1 METNQPNIFERLN
14 NWIKESVTIKLMSIG
29 ILILILMIP
38 SSWIESLIYERQ
50 SRAES
55 VINEIAGK
63 WSGEQTIT
71 GPVLVIPFTKRE
83 KIDKGKDGIEIREWE
98 EKAFF
103 LPEQLTVNSKVDPQI
118 LHRGIFDAAVY
129 ESQIALSSAFSKPDF
144 KKLGIEEKDVL
155 WNDAHLVMGI
165 TDLRGISKNP
175 TLMLGIVALPC
186 EPSSQIGLSTQY
198 SNQATTDGYDNSA
211 TAAVAYPPS
220 AVFENGIIADLNWEK
235 PEDFSKDVSIK
246 LGLKGSTLLY
256 FVPVGKTTHVK
267 LEGPWASPSFAG
279 NFLPSSRD
287 VSETGFKAS
296 WDVLHYNRPFSQQWV
311 GEGQKISGSEFGVKL
326 LIPVDQYQKSMRTAK
341 YSKLIILLTFIALFM
356 VEILRKVRIHPFQY
370 ILVGAALIIYY
381 SLLLSFSEH
390 VGYNWAYMVASLA
403 TVILVSLYSITFL
416 DSKKLVMIFSFL
428 MAFFYTFIFVIIQ
441 LQDYSLLLGSIG
453 LFLIIGLIMYSSKNI
468 RWYKEEKSIE

>member
-1 METNQPNIFERLN
+1 MESNQLNVFERLN
-14 NWIKESVTIKLMSIG
+14 NWIKESVTIKLISIG

-63 WSGEQTIT
+63 WSGDQTIT

-83 KIDKGKDGIEIREWE
+83 KTDKGKDGIEIREWE

-103 LPEQLTVNSKVDPQI
+103 LPEQLNINSKVDPQV
-118 LHRGIFDAAVY
+118 LHRGIFEAAVY
-129 ESQIALSSAFSKPDF
+129 ESQIELSSEFSKPDF
-144 KKLGIEEKDVL
+144 KKLGIEGKDVL
-155 WNDAHLVMGI
+155 WKDAHLVMGI

-175 TLMLGIVALPC
+175 TLMLGNVALPC

-198 SNQATTDGYDNSA
+198 SQAATGAYDNA
-211 TAAVAYPPS
+211 AAVAAAYPQS
-220 AVFENGIIADLNWEK
+220 SVFENGIIADLNWEK
-235 PEDFSKDVSIK
+235 AEDFSKDVSIK

-267 LEGPWASPSFAG
+267 VEGPWASPSFAG

-390 VGYNWAYMVASLA
+390 VGYNWAYLVASLA

-416 DSKKLVMIFSFL
+416 DSKKLVFIFSFL
-428 MAFFYTFIFVIIQ
+428 MAFFYSFIFVIIQ

-468 RWYKEEKSIE
+468 RWYKEEKSID

>member
-1 METNQPNIFERLN
+1 MEAPNVFERLN

-29 ILILILMIP
+29 ILVLILMIP

-55 VINEIAGK
+55 VISEIASK

-83 KIDKGKDGIEIREWE
+83 KIDKGKEGIEIREWE
-98 EKAFF
+98 EQAFF
-103 LPEQLTVNSKVDPQI
+103 LPEQLNVESKVEPQI
-118 LHRGIFDAAVY
+118 LHRGIFEAAVY
-129 ESQIALSSAFSKPDF
+129 ESQISVSSEFSKPDF
-144 KKLGIEEKDVL
+144 EKLGVEQEDVL
-155 WNDAHLVMGI
+155 WKDAHLIMGI

-175 TLMLGIVALPC
+175 ALMLGSITLPC
-186 EPSSQIGLSTQY
+186 EPTSQIGLSVLY
-198 SNQATTDGYDNSA
+198 NRPATDAYDNS
-211 TAAVAYPPS
+211 TAVAPAYPPS
-220 AVFENGIIADLNWEK
+220 TAFENGVIADLNWEK
-235 PEDFSKDVSIK
+235 ADDFSKAVSIK

-267 LEGPWASPSFAG
+267 VEGPWASPSFAG
-279 NFLPSSRD
+279 NFLPSNRD

-296 WDVLHYNRPFSQQWV
+296 WDVLHYNRSFSQQWV
-311 GEGQKISGSEFGVKL
+311 GEGHKISGSEFGVKL
-326 LIPVDQYQKSMRTAK
+326 LIPVDQYKKSMRTAK

-370 ILVGAALIIYY
+370 ILVGAALTIYY

-390 VGYNWAYMVASLA
+390 VGYNWAYLVASSA

-416 DSKKLVMIFSFL
+416 DSKKLVVIFSSL
-428 MAFFYTFIFVIIQ
+428 MTFFYTFIFVIIQ

-453 LFLIIGLIMYSSKNI
+453 LFLIIGLIMYASKNI
-468 RWYKEEKSIE
+468 RWYKEGN